1 MADVD
6 KDSMKNYHI
15 ASEKINPDASRYPY
29 CIVWTPIPVLSW
41 VTRLPLWKAAFK
53 AKPPNIK
60 RASDSSISLAS

>member
-41 VTRLPLWKAAFK
+41 VTRFPLWKAAFM
-53 AKPPNIK
+53 AEPPNIK
-60 RASDSSISLAS
+60 TKWQFH